1 MLFSCRICTIDSKLN
16 VLPKVYHYLKDYY
29 FMDGKTSVK
38 YLQAYIKQKDYKPE
52 LKKDYFLKLSEEV
65 GELAEAMRKDV
76 LYKDSDS
83 IKGTIDE
90 EIWDVIYYALAIAN
104 CYDID
109 VESVIKIKEEINNNK
124 YNTGIVFEENR

>member
-1 MLFSCRICTIDSKLN
+1 
-16 VLPKVYHYLKDYY
+16 
-29 FMDGKTSVK
+29 MDGKTSVK
-38 YLQAYIKQKDYKPE
+38 YLQSYIRQKDYHPE

-65 GELAEAMRKDV
+65 GELAQAMRKNI
-76 LYKDSDS
+76 LHKDSDS
-83 IKGTIDE
+83 LKGTIDE

-109 VESVIKIKEEINNNK
+109 VESVIKIKEEINNQK

>member
-1 MLFSCRICTIDSKLN
+1 MNR
-16 VLPKVYHYLKDYY
+16 
-29 FMDGKTSVK
+29 KTSVK
-38 YLQAYIKQKDYKPE
+38 YLQAYIKQKDYNPE

-65 GELAEAMRKDV
+65 GELANAMREDI
-76 LYKDSDS
+76 LYKDSNS

-109 VESVIKIKEEINNNK
+109 VESVIKIKEEINNKK
-124 YNTGIVFEENR
+124 YSTGIVFEENR